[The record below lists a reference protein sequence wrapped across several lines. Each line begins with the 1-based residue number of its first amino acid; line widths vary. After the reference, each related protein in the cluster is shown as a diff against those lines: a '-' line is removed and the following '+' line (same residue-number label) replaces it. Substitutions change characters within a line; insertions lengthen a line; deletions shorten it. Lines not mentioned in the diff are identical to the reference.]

1 MLFRLLFFVKEH
13 RVKELLVFDLD
24 GTLLNQHEA
33 LSDITVQALAHLDRL
48 GVNWTIAT
56 GRMPHGAREALPNLV
71 FKHPQVYKNG
81 VLLWDLNQDTVI
93 NKLPMDPAET
103 QEVCRRL
110 HQKGIKPWINT
121 IDHQD
126 NIGAIITGITSPREK
141 QWADYLKSQGVCV
154 QDKPDYSDITD
165 HTLNLFAATTNPA
178 VMEMAQEL
186 ADLKGVAVFAGHD
199 MYHQGGYWLDIH
211 HSGGTKGDAVK
222 VIQKQ
227 LGAKKL
233 ICFGDA
239 DNDISMFEL
248 ADESYAMGQ
257 GLTELKAIA
266 TQTIGT
272 NQEDGIAHFL
282 AARYGFTFDE

>member
-1 MLFRLLFFVKEH
+1 M
-13 RVKELLVFDLD
+13 KELLVFDLD

-33 LSDITVQALAHLDRL
+33 LSEVTIQALAHLDRL

-81 VLLWDLNQDTVI
+81 VLLWDLNHDTVI

-110 HQKGIKPWINT
+110 HKKGIKPWINT

-154 QDKPDYSDITD
+154 QDKEDYSDITD

-227 LGAKKL
+227 LGAQKL

-257 GLTELKAIA
+257 ALDELKAIA
-266 TQTIGT
+266 TQTIGS
-272 NQEDGIAHFL
+272 NHEDGIAHFL
-282 AARYGFTFDE
+282 ANRYGFTFA